1 MQTIRAAIK
10 STEMVVREYVKKLES
25 ENAKLQRQI
34 AKLEC
39 NDMSQKNKI
48 SALPCVMAW
57 NVRFLALR
65 WWGLLLL
72 GWYWPT
78 RRRRGLVLPLSFP
91 HTS

>member
-48 SALPCVMAW
+48 SALQKKLNAYLKKGHITVIVDRSCAS
-57 NVRFLALR
+57 
-65 WWGLLLL
+65 
-72 GWYWPT
+72 T
-78 RRRRGLVLPLSFP
+78 K
-91 HTS
+91 H

>member
-39 NDMSQKNKI
+39 NDMLQKNKI
-48 SALPCVMAW
+48 SALQKKLKTYLKKGHITVIVDRSCAS
-57 NVRFLALR
+57 NK
-65 WWGLLLL
+65 
-72 GWYWPT
+72 
-78 RRRRGLVLPLSFP
+78 
-91 HTS
+91 H